1 MQSVPSSLSKNN
13 FGIFYF
19 RIAVPHKLRHII
31 GKRELRQSLRT
42 NRKDAMSAARR
53 MAVAAESFI
62 RGERMTQDELDR
74 LLRIS
79 TEIKIKGLSELASR
93 WKALNRKP

>member
-1 MQSVPSSLSKNN
+1 MQSVPSYLSKNT

-42 NRKDAMSAARR
+42 KNRKDAMSAARR
-53 MAVAAESFI
+53 MAVAAENFF

-79 TEIKIKGLSELASR
+79 TESQ
-93 WKALNRKP
+93 